1 MLAALVSNKV
11 GKEEEEE
18 VKWEVREVN
27 SSSDL
32 QLGKL
37 LMSSSNSQN
46 LVQGRS
52 QRDGTA
58 PTTLPAA
65 SLGV

>member
-1 MLAALVSNKV
+1 MPAALVSNKV
-11 GKEEEEE
+11 GKEEGEE

-58 PTTLPAA
+58 RTTLPAA